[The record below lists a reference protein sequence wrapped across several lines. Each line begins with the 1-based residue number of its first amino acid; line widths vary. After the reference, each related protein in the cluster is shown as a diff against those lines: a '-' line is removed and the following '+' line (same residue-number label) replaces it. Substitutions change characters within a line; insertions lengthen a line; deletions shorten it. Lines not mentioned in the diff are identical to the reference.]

1 MNQNTLRPASSS
13 RRELRCPHC
22 RHLIL
27 IASADARGHIQTKY
41 KACKLEVLFDLDQNL
56 ARTL

>member
-22 RHLIL
+22 RHLTL
-27 IASADARGHIQTKY
+27 VVYADSRGHIQTKC
-41 KACKLEVLFDLDQNL
+41 KACKQEILFDLDQNL